1 MFGVLVSST
10 CWFCECGRCVGCF
23 RKLAKFILVL
33 IPLFGIMYLVF
44 YVVVPS
50 GFENNN
56 FNNVAYLYLE
66 MAYNSFQVSPLL
78 CHLFR
83 VNLSSVQAIL
93 NVYVY
98 LFM

>member
-1 MFGVLVSST
+1 MLLLFV
-10 CWFCECGRCVGCF
+10 CVCVCF

-66 MAYNSFQVSPLL
+66 MAYNSFQVSLHVYIS
-78 CHLFR
+78 CHT
-83 VNLSSVQAIL
+83 NLQLVSAEL
-93 NVYVY
+93 T
-98 LFM
+98 